1 MQVSERL
8 NRRFALE
15 SKKTLFLGF
24 FQNSICKLFFQFLH
38 LRAKKKYT
46 SWNFAQTLIY
56 DSKLSFRL
64 KITKIDFFIFFEKFA
79 FKIEKKNY
87 FCQYTKNYKSKLPGG
102 ANDSPQYGVKTHEF
116 EEFRTIRFVVFSVWQ
131 KKGPFFGHFCLF
143 SRCRF
148 WAHFLFLGSETPS
161 NNMRRYFRVKNRYL
175 TLRTL
180 LNQK

>member
-64 KITKIDFFIFFEKFA
+64 KITKIDFCIFFEKFA
-79 FKIEKKNY
+79 FKIEKKIY
-87 FCQYTKNYKSKLPGG
+87 FCQYTKNCKSKHPGG
-102 ANDSPQYGVKTHEF
+102 ALPHPQYGVKTHEF
-116 EEFRTIRFVVFSVWQ
+116 EEFMTIRFLVFSVWQ
-131 KKGPFFGHFCLF
+131 KKWSFLVIFANFQGVDSGPIYCFFALKHHRAISEGI
-143 SRCRF
+143 
-148 WAHFLFLGSETPS
+148 LG
-161 NNMRRYFRVKNRYL
+161 
-175 TLRTL
+175 
-180 LNQK
+180 